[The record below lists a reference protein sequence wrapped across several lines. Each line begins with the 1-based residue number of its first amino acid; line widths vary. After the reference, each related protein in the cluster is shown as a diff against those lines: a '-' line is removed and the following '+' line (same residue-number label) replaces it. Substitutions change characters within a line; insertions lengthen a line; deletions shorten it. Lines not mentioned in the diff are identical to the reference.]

1 MCAHACICVCMHAY
15 THVCTHAFVC
25 MCVSACV
32 CMCTC
37 VLVDV
42 HVCPYVRA
50 HAHIHVCACL
60 HMCARECICV
70 HVFMC
75 VHAFTCVWVCAR
87 VHAHVCACVCMCSR
101 VCTCVCMCS
110 RVCMRAR
117 ACLEKGRGRSAAG
130 LGCRHHGV
138 GVPAR
143 SGSYTSN
150 QWAPMQARF
159 HSQPQFQHHS
169 SWHWGCGHFM
179 CMHPPAGRGH
189 RLSAGER
196 SSPHPPHTRAA
207 PERALHGHHPERAE
221 ENQPERARAFRGAA
235 CSKSA
240 PSTEGAARVSTR
252 ASTFPLP
259 KWGLETSA
267 SRRTDGIKSFLNDVL
282 NSIF

>member
-1 MCAHACICVCMHAY
+1 MCAC
-15 THVCTHAFVC
+15 
-25 MCVSACV
+25 
-32 CMCTC
+32 
-37 VLVDV
+37 V
-42 HVCPYVRA
+42 HVCMRSCVWGCVRA
-50 HAHIHVCACL
+50 C
-60 HMCARECICV
+60 MRT
-70 HVFMC
+70 C
-75 VHAFTCVWVCAR
+75 VHA
-87 VHAHVCACVCMCSR
+87 CACAR
-101 VCTCVCMCS
+101 VCTCVHVFTCVHACT
-110 RVCMRAR
+110 RVLGEGTRAVG
-117 ACLEKGRGRSAAG
+117 GRTRLQAP
-130 LGCRHHGV
+130 GV

-207 PERALHGHHPERAE
+207 PETALHGHHPERAE

-240 PSTEGAARVSTR
+240 PSTEGAAWVSTR

-282 NSIF
+282 N